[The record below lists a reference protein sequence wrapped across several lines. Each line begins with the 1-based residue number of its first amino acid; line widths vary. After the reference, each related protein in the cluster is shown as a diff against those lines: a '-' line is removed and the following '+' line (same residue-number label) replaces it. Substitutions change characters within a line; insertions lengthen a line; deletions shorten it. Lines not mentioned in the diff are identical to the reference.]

1 MTEKR
6 VILGTAGHIDHGK
19 TALVKLLTGVDTDR
33 LQEEKARGITI
44 ELGFADFIPREG
56 LRMGVVD
63 VPGHE
68 GFIRNMLVGA
78 TGMDLVLMVVAA
90 DEGMMPQTR
99 EHLEIVGLLGV
110 EQMVVALTKS
120 DLVEEEW
127 LPLVEE
133 DVREALWGSPYETAP
148 LVVTSTVSGTGIE
161 TLKDRLVE
169 VAEGV
174 GKRSSEDLV
183 RLPIDRAFTVRGTG
197 TVVTGT
203 LWSGRLSVGDAV
215 VLQPSGVYGRVR
227 GLQVHGVSVDRAGA
241 GERTA
246 VAITGGEIDLDSAE
260 RGQVL
265 VAEGA
270 WRATGMLTALLRVVQ
285 GRGWTVKHGQRVR
298 VHLGTTEVMA
308 RVVTLEGTEVPP
320 GDEGWVQ
327 LRLERP
333 LLGRTGDRFVI
344 RSYSPVTTIGG
355 GVVAEA
361 LPPKRKKLRAG
372 ETSELKAIIHGDA
385 ETALGA
391 ALRLA
396 SWKGIAV
403 DEIPVRTG
411 LPPEES
417 RSATID
423 LVEEGA
429 REVGG
434 RLFDRSIVEAALK
447 LMDEA
452 VDTFHRDEPLR
463 AGITVELLRQT
474 VPAHDE
480 GRLADMLL
488 SEAVTAG
495 SLEVRDSAVSR
506 RGYEPIVTERQ
517 REAMEELLDL
527 YREAGLAAPT
537 VSELP
542 VTLRE
547 RDDLWPL
554 LKLLE
559 LRGHLVAL
567 EKDLFVDAEGFFC
580 GGRAG
585 RDRARR
591 CKGTGPLR
599 LPRAASR
606 DPQAPDPDSES
617 LRSDRPHHTGPGR
630 ERRGHEGTKLG
641 RTESKGGTFSRTRRK
656 AFFSAMFLPDIM
668 DGIVSLRN
676 GESPW
681 RAISPTATA

>member
-6 VILGTAGHIDHGK
+6 LILGTAGHIDHGK
-19 TALVKLLTGVDTDR
+19 TALVKVLTGVDTDR
-33 LQEEKARGITI
+33 LLEEKARGITI
-44 ELGFADFIPREG
+44 ELGFADFAPKEG

-68 GFIRNMLVGA
+68 GFIRNMLAGA

-99 EHLEIVGLLGV
+99 EHLEIVRLLGV

-133 DVREALWGSPYETAP
+133 EVREALQESPYSEAP
-148 LVVTSTVSGTGIE
+148 IVVTSTVTGAGIE

-169 VAEGV
+169 VAEGAAE
-174 GKRSSEDLV
+174 RSSEDLT

-203 LWSGRLSVGDAV
+203 LWSGRLSIGDAV
-215 VLQPSGVYGRVR
+215 VLQPSGVRGRVR
-227 GLQVHGVSVDRAGA
+227 GLQVHGVQVNHAGA

-270 WRATGMLTALLRVVQ
+270 WGATGMLTARLRVVQ
-285 GRGWTVKHGQRVR
+285 GTGWTVKHGQRVR

-308 RVVTLEGTEVPP
+308 RVVTLEGSEVRP
-320 GDEGWVQ
+320 GSVGWVQ

-333 LLGRTGDRFVI
+333 LLARTGDRFVI

-361 LPPKRKKLRAG
+361 LPYKRKKLRTHEA
-372 ETSELKAIIHGDA
+372 SELKTIIDGSA
-385 ETALGA
+385 EAALGA
-391 ALRLA
+391 ALRMA
-396 SWKGIAV
+396 SWRGIAV
-403 DEIPVRTG
+403 DEVSIRTG
-411 LPPEES
+411 HPPEEG
-417 RSATID
+417 RSAKTA

-429 REVGG
+429 REAGG
-434 RLFDRSIVEAALK
+434 RVFDGSIVEAALT
-447 LMDEA
+447 LMEEA
-452 VDTFHRDEPLR
+452 VDEFHRDEPLR
-463 AGITVELLRQT
+463 VGITVELLRQT
-474 VPAHDE
+474 VPTRDE
-480 GRLADMLL
+480 GRLADLL
-488 SEAVTAG
+488 LNEAVASG
-495 SLEVRDSAVSR
+495 SLEIRDSLVSR
-506 RGYEPIVTERQ
+506 QGYEPIVSEGQ
-517 REAMEELLDL
+517 REVMDELLGL
-527 YREAGLAAPT
+527 YRDAGLAAPL

-542 VTLRE
+542 EALRG

-559 LRGHLVAL
+559 RRGHLVAL
-567 EKDLFVDAEGFFC
+567 ENELFLDAEEFSAAAERVATELAGATGLGPSDFRELLPVTRKHLIPILSHFDQT
-580 GGRAG
+580 GLTIRGPDG
-585 RDRARR
+585 RDVA
-591 CKGTGPLR
+591 GMEP
-599 LPRAASR
+599 
-606 DPQAPDPDSES
+606 
-617 LRSDRPHHTGPGR
+617 
-630 ERRGHEGTKLG
+630 
-641 RTESKGGTFSRTRRK
+641 
-656 AFFSAMFLPDIM
+656 
-668 DGIVSLRN
+668 N
-676 GESPW
+676 
-681 RAISPTATA
+681 

>member
-6 VILGTAGHIDHGK
+6 LILGTAGHIDHGK
-19 TALVKLLTGVDTDR
+19 TALVKVLTGVDTDR

-44 ELGFADFIPREG
+44 ELGFADFAPGDG

-68 GFIRNMLVGA
+68 GFIRNMLAGA

-99 EHLEIVGLLGV
+99 EHLEIVRLLGV
-110 EQMVVALTKS
+110 EKMVVALTKS

-133 DVREALWGSPYETAP
+133 EVREALRDSPYSAAP
-148 LVVTSTVSGTGIE
+148 VVVTSTVTGAGID
-161 TLKDRLVE
+161 TLKERLVE
-169 VAEGV
+169 VAEGAV
-174 GKRSSEDLV
+174 ERSSEALI

-203 LWSGRLSVGDAV
+203 LWSGRLSIGDAV
-215 VLQPSGVYGRVR
+215 VLEPSGVRGRVR
-227 GLQVHGVSVDRAGA
+227 GLQVHGVQVDHAGA

-270 WRATGMLTALLRVVQ
+270 WGATGMLTAQLSVVQ
-285 GRGWTVKHGQRVR
+285 GTGWTVKHGQRVR

-308 RVVTLEGTEVPP
+308 RVVTLEGSEVRP
-320 GDEGWVQ
+320 GDTGWVQ

-333 LLGRTGDRFVI
+333 LLARTGDRFVI
-344 RSYSPVTTIGG
+344 RSYSPMTTIGG

-361 LPPKRKKLRAG
+361 LPFKRKKLSPHEA
-372 ETSELKAIIHGDA
+372 SELKTIIHGDA
-385 ETALGA
+385 EAALGA

-396 SWKGIAV
+396 SWRGIAT
-403 DEIPVRTG
+403 DEVPLRTG
-411 LPPEES
+411 LPPEEG
-417 RSATID
+417 RSAKTA
-423 LVEEGA
+423 LVESGA
-429 REVGG
+429 REAGG
-434 RLFDRSIVEAALK
+434 RIFDGSVVEAART
-447 LMDEA
+447 LMEEA
-452 VDTFHRDEPLR
+452 VDAFHRDEPLR
-463 AGITVELLRQT
+463 AGIAVELLRQT

-480 GRLADMLL
+480 GRLADLLL
-488 SEAVTAG
+488 SEAVDSG

-506 RGYEPIVTERQ
+506 PGYEPVVTEGQRQ
-517 REAMEELLDL
+517 VMDQLVGL
-527 YREAGLAAPT
+527 YRDAGLAAPL

-542 VTLRE
+542 EVLKG

-559 LRGHLVAL
+559 RRGHLVAL
-567 EKDLFVDAEGFFC
+567 ENELFLDAEGYSAAAERVATELAGATGLGPSDFREVLPVTRKHLIPILSHFDQT
-580 GGRAG
+580 GLTIRGPDG
-585 RDRARR
+585 RDVARME
-591 CKGTGPLR
+591 P
-599 LPRAASR
+599 
-606 DPQAPDPDSES
+606 
-617 LRSDRPHHTGPGR
+617 
-630 ERRGHEGTKLG
+630 
-641 RTESKGGTFSRTRRK
+641 
-656 AFFSAMFLPDIM
+656 
-668 DGIVSLRN
+668 N
-676 GESPW
+676 
-681 RAISPTATA
+681 

>member
-6 VILGTAGHIDHGK
+6 LILGTAGHIDHGK

-33 LQEEKARGITI
+33 LREEKARGITI
-44 ELGFADFIPREG
+44 ELGFADFAPRDD

-68 GFIRNMLVGA
+68 GFIRNMLAGA

-99 EHLEIVGLLGV
+99 EHLEIVRLLGV

-120 DLVEEEW
+120 DLVQEEW

-133 DVREALWGSPYETAP
+133 EVREALQESPFSAAP
-148 LVVTSTVSGTGIE
+148 VVVTSTVTGAGIE
-161 TLKDRLVE
+161 ALKDRLVE
-169 VAEGV
+169 VAEGAE
-174 GKRSSEDLV
+174 KRSSEDLV

-203 LWSGRLSVGDAV
+203 LWSGRLSLGDAV
-215 VLQPSGVYGRVR
+215 VLQPSGVHGRVR
-227 GLQVHGVSVDRAGA
+227 GLQVHGVPVDHAGA

-285 GRGWTVKHGQRVR
+285 GTGWTVKHGQRVR

-320 GDEGWVQ
+320 GEEGWVQ

-361 LPPKRKKLRAG
+361 LPSKRKKLRAD
-372 ETSELKAIIHGDA
+372 EASELKTIIHDDA
-385 ETALGA
+385 EAALGA

-403 DEIPVRTG
+403 NELPVRTG
-411 LPPEES
+411 LPPEEG
-417 RSATID
+417 RSARIA

-429 REVGG
+429 REAGG
-434 RLFDRSIVEAALK
+434 RLFDGSIVEAART
-447 LMDEA
+447 LMDAA
-452 VDTFHRDEPLR
+452 VDAFHRDEPLR

-474 VPAHDE
+474 VPTHDE

-488 SEAVTAG
+488 SEAVTSG
-495 SLEVRDSAVSR
+495 SVEVRDSAVSR
-506 RGYEPIVTERQ
+506 PGYEPIVTERQ

-527 YREAGLAAPT
+527 YRKCGLAAPT

-567 EKDLFVDAEGFFC
+567 EKELFMDAEGFSAAAERVAKELAGATGLGPSDFRELLPVTRKHLIPILSHFDRT
-580 GGRAG
+580 GLTTRGPDGRNVA
-585 RDRARR
+585 
-591 CKGTGPLR
+591 T
-599 LPRAASR
+599 
-606 DPQAPDPDSES
+606 
-617 LRSDRPHHTGPGR
+617 R
-630 ERRGHEGTKLG
+630 E
-641 RTESKGGTFSRTRRK
+641 
-656 AFFSAMFLPDIM
+656 P
-668 DGIVSLRN
+668 N
-676 GESPW
+676 
-681 RAISPTATA
+681 